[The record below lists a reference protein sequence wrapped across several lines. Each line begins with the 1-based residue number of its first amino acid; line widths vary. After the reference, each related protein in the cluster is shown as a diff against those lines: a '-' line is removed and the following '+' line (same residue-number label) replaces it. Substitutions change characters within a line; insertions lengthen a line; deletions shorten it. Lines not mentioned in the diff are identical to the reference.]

1 MSESLEIGPVER
13 RDQDAANED
22 VGSCGSPEPP
32 PEAIQNRAS
41 NRSCS
46 RELS

>member
-1 MSESLEIGPVER
+1 MSESLEIGTVEH
-13 RDQDAANED
+13 RDQDAANKD

-32 PEAIQNRAS
+32 SGAIQNRAS